1 MKAQACLL
9 LFLALC
15 VPRALPP
22 SRSPQDHAARQHVR
36 KGGVWYFAQNG
47 HAVYCFGPVMVMQ
60 QPDGGLQRVATFC
73 QGEKPIVPL
82 KD

>member
-9 LFLALC
+9 LFLSLTI
-15 VPRALPP
+15 PRAVP
-22 SRSPQDHAARQHVR
+22 SRSPHDPQTSRPAH
-36 KGGVWYFAQNG
+36 KGGIWYFAQNG
-47 HAVYCFGPVMVMQ
+47 HAVYCFGPVMVMP

-73 QGEKPIVPL
+73 QGEQPIVPL

>member
-9 LFLALC
+9 LFLSLTI
-15 VPRALPP
+15 PRALP
-22 SRSPQDHAARQHVR
+22 SRSPHDVATRHHAR
-36 KGGVWYFAQNG
+36 KGGIWYFAQSG
-47 HAVYCFGPVMVMQ
+47 HAVYCFGPVMVMPQ
-60 QPDGGLQRVATFC
+60 TDGGLQRVATFC